1 MEVTT
6 VSHAGIANRI
16 KNILSAMAQYDKVNT
31 LYDTIN
37 YIFPSIPKV
46 DNAVNTFPEDWRL
59 HVDSKEEQYIENYK
73 TIEGFLS
80 GKANNFGKQIKFENH
95 FLFEH
100 F

>member
-59 HVDSKEEQYIENYK
+59 HVDSEEEQYIENYK
-73 TIEGFLS
+73 TKLVPRVKPPDQHRLYS
-80 GKANNFGKQIKFENH
+80 ANTRGAR
-95 FLFEH
+95 
-100 F
+100 

>member
-46 DNAVNTFPEDWRL
+46 DNAVNTFPEDWNKYLGIFLQKIGKTLL
-59 HVDSKEEQYIENYK
+59 HFWIVSIN
-73 TIEGFLS
+73 
-80 GKANNFGKQIKFENH
+80 
-95 FLFEH
+95 
-100 F
+100 

>member
-59 HVDSKEEQYIENYK
+59 HVDSEEEQYIENYK
-73 TIEGFLS
+73 TELVPRVKPSDRYRLYSADTRG
-80 GKANNFGKQIKFENH
+80 AR
-95 FLFEH
+95 
-100 F
+100 

>member
-6 VSHAGIANRI
+6 ISHAGIANRI

-59 HVDSKEEQYIENYK
+59 HVDPEEEQYIEKYK
-73 TIEGFLS
+73 TIDLMY
-80 GKANNFGKQIKFENH
+80 ENTC
-95 FLFEH
+95 LLYTSPSPRDS
-100 F
+100 